1 MKRPAPS
8 DRARPSARA
17 RHADARSRNGDEEQ
31 LVVIE
36 KLVAMQQAQRADTT
50 PELIPGDE
58 IVTGAQSN
66 CGTWIRYAGSARW
79 QCNLK
84 AQLSSKT
91 LRATELERSR
101 GATCWRHATWNTP
114 RAWYLRCKC
123 GAVFTTQTTLGD
135 GLRNGWCGRVDCAAR
150 RVHTRP
156 CAVCGNLGFC
166 DGRRGICHWLG
177 AIDQGRSLFWINPIQ
192 YKELEASWL
201 RMSADDQR
209 RSCPFCAQVC
219 ALLDRH
225 GRTLSRWRC
234 PRCSACLPVR
244 EIVLASSF
252 CHPWVIEQCLSGVPA
267 RLIMIHLDRQTLG
280 MFLLTQ
286 NCRNT
291 YNKLDLAA
299 ACLAGVAGSG
309 CVDGILRESWQ
320 ESFVLCDIV
329 ITYAKPSTSLNTLCS
344 GDSHSGL
351 GCELWRAIPHQLTVC
366 FFIRS
371 IAKADDLKHVSSFF
385 FGLRL

>member
-1 MKRPAPS
+1 M
-8 DRARPSARA
+8 
-17 RHADARSRNGDEEQ
+17 
-31 LVVIE
+31 IE
-36 KLVAMQQAQRADTT
+36 KLVAMQQTQRAATT
-50 PELIPGDE
+50 LEPTPGDE
-58 IVTGAQSN
+58 VLTGARSC
-66 CGTWIRYAGSARW
+66 CGTWVRYAGSARW
-79 QCNLK
+79 QCNPK
-84 AQLSSKT
+84 APLARKT

-101 GATCWRHATWNTP
+101 DATFWGHAGWNTP
-114 RAWYLRCKC
+114 RARYLKCKC
-123 GAVFTTQTTLGD
+123 GTVFTIRSTLD
-135 GLRNGWCGRVDCAAR
+135 GVLPRAWCGRVDCTGR
-150 RVHTRP
+150 WENPQP
-156 CAVCGNLGFC
+156 CAVCSNLGFC
-166 DGRRGICHWLG
+166 DSQRGICHWLG
-177 AIDQGRSLFWINPIQ
+177 AIDEGRHLCWIIPTQ

-234 PRCSACLPVR
+234 PRCSARLPVR
-244 EIVLASSF
+244 AIVLASSF

-267 RLIMIHLDRQTLG
+267 RLIMIHLDRKTLG

-320 ESFVLCDIV
+320 ESFVRLRYSYHECRTIIRLC
-329 ITYAKPSTSLNTLCS
+329 PSRFVHQHSLGGSFTWRARMRALE
-344 GDSHSGL
+344 GDSSSTNSQHS
-351 GCELWRAIPHQLTVC
+351 EHAV
-366 FFIRS
+366 
-371 IAKADDLKHVSSFF
+371 
-385 FGLRL
+385 